1 VLGVKYSPALRWSI
15 LILLLLP
22 LTIAWKLAIKPE
34 NPIEIQDAIIEFLAS
49 QKFDVTVTQGPMDH
63 MPIIEASSASCSLR
77 VMRVSPFGDEANFV
91 HSFAGSTDHIFF
103 VFRRSLYTQQPVRL
117 TTASYLWFRFLFKLG
132 LVSRTPP
139 VIAVASSCNAEQLP
153 WSVLRAQDPL

>member
-1 VLGVKYSPALRWSI
+1 VLGVKYSLALRWSI
-15 LILLLLP
+15 LILLP
-22 LTIAWKLAIKPE
+22 LTIAWKLAVKRE
-34 NPIEIQDAIIEFLAS
+34 NPIEIQNAIVEFLAN
-49 QKFDVTVTQGPMDH
+49 QQFDVTVTNETTYY

-77 VMRVSPFGDEANFV
+77 VMRVSPLGAEANFV
-91 HSFAGSTDHIFF
+91 HSFGGSTDRIFF
-103 VFRRSLYTQQPVRL
+103 VFRRSVYTEQPVRL

-153 WSVLRAQDPL
+153 WSVLRAQDPV